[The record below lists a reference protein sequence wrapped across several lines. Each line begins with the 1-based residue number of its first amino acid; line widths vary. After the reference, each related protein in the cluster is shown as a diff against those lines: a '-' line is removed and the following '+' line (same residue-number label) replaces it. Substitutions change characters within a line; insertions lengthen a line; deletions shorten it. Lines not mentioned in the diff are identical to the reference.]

1 MLIFRLTVIS
11 SMVLFL
17 PTAGSAQVLLGR
29 TDDFQSSTT
38 DTLGWTNGGVN
49 SPIVVVG
56 GGPLGA
62 GDNFLR
68 VMSSGGIGP
77 GSRMITFNRSRWNGD
92 FLNAGSPGAA
102 VTSVTMDLKV
112 ISGPALKMRIAMKNG
127 TLQSSPGY
135 VSATPFDLPA
145 DGVWH
150 HVVFGIDAASLTPI
164 GAPGPLG
171 TFLQNVVEFRILHSL
186 AAGLDGDPIAANLG
200 VDNIRPVGVPEP
212 SALALVGM
220 GVLALARRRRASAQA
235 QSRS

>member
-1 MLIFRLTVIS
+1 MQLIRLALTCTMLFI
-11 SMVLFL
+11 L
-17 PTAGSAQVLLGR
+17 PTASSAQVLLGR
-29 TDDFQSSTT
+29 IDDFQSSTT

-77 GSRMITFNRSRWNGD
+77 GSRMIAFNRTRWSGD

-112 ISGPALKMRIAMKNG
+112 TSGPALKMRIAMKNG

-135 VSATPFDLPA
+135 VTTIAFDLPA
-145 DGVWH
+145 DSAWH
-150 HVVFGIDAASLTPI
+150 HVVFGIDTASLSPI
-164 GAPGPLG
+164 GAPGPLN
-171 TFLQNVVEFRILHSL
+171 TFLQNVVEFRILHSV
-186 AAGLDGDPIAANLG
+186 APDLDGDPIAANLG
-200 VDNIRPVGVPEP
+200 VDNITPVGVPEP
-212 SALALVGM
+212 SALALVGL
-220 GVLALARRRRASAQA
+220 GVLAFARRRGRCAQA